1 MKRLC
6 VVVAVAAVAADPHSA
21 AAGPLEEV
29 VPNANANVEGDLQ
42 NLGPFFITGGM
53 RLQQV
58 YDGSQFGSFGGKRLI
73 THIVFRPDSTFGD
86 PHSTDISD
94 LEVSLST
101 VNIGPDGLSTTFAN
115 NLGPDNT
122 LVHDGFIT
130 LSTSD
135 LAGPGN
141 TRAFD
146 IVIALQT
153 PFSYDPTTGRNLL
166 MDVRNNDLNVPS
178 GGPRFMD
185 AQFTKG
191 DSISRVFEIGPG
203 SPTGSADT
211 LGLVTLFRHVVPAP
225 GTLAI
230 LGLGLIGTRRRRR

>member
-1 MKRLC
+1 MKRLI
-6 VVVAVAAVAADPHSA
+6 VTAALVGLGVAAYPA
-21 AAGPLEEV
+21 AAGLLEEV
-29 VPNANANVEGDLQ
+29 VPNANAAVEGNVD
-42 NLGPFFITGGM
+42 NVFPFFFPGGM
-53 RLQQV
+53 RYQQV
-58 YDGSQFGSFGGKRLI
+58 YDSSQFGSFGGKRLI

-86 PHSTDISD
+86 AHSTDISD

-135 LAGPGN
+135 LPGPGN

-203 SPTGSADT
+203 SPTGSTDT